1 MQLALNIIVF
11 FLGFSAA
18 IFVAVRPSK
27 FRDDIDGFLAKLR
40 YVSNGF
46 KPAKGSL
53 SLGDIAKRHVV
64 DGGNESEDEEGASLL
79 YTK

>member
-40 YVSNGF
+40 YVTNGF
-46 KPAKGSL
+46 KPAKGSP
-53 SLGDIAKRHVV
+53 SLGDIAKQHVI
-64 DGGNESEDEEGASLL
+64 DSGNESEDEEGAKFL
-79 YTK
+79 YTR